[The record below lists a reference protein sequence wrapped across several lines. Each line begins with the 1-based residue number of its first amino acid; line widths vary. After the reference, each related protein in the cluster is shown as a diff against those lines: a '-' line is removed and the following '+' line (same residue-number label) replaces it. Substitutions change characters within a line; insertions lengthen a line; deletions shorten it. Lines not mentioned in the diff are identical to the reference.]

1 MKLDKYIA
9 ISGLPGI
16 HKIVAS
22 RNNGVIIDDRQ
33 EKRVRFIPNRGYQ
46 LSPLA
51 GISVYTYTEA
61 EGEGSIMLADVFQK
75 MLDAIATTPAIS
87 PESPSQDL
95 RGYFAAVMPE
105 HDQERVHIKDI
116 KKCLKWFHFMKDN
129 GIFEEAIRE
138 EEAEK
143 AAEADAEQDAVNTE
157 VETVNTE
164 EKTETTEAEAETTPE
179 TEETDNAETPA

>member
-51 GISVYTYTEA
+51 GISVYTYTDA
-61 EGEGSIMLADVFQK
+61 EGEGSMMLADVFQK
-75 MLDAIATTPAIS
+75 LLDAMPTTPAIS
-87 PESPSQDL
+87 PESSSQEL
-95 RGYFAAVMPE
+95 RDYFTTVVPE
-105 HDQERVHIKDI
+105 HDHDRVHIKDI
-116 KKCLKWFHFMKDN
+116 KKCLKWFHFMNNN

-138 EEAEK
+138 EAAEK
-143 AAEADAEQDAVNTE
+143 AAAQEAEQAVESAENADENTE
-157 VETVNTE
+157 AAGN
-164 EKTETTEAEAETTPE
+164 PE
-179 TEETDNAETPA
+179 PESADNASTPA

>member
-16 HKIVAS
+16 HKIVATRS
-22 RNNGVIIDDRQ
+22 NGVIIDDRQ

-61 EGEGSIMLADVFQK
+61 EGEGSMMLADVFQK
-75 MLDAIATTPAIS
+75 MLDAIATTPPIN
-87 PESPSQDL
+87 PESPSQEL
-95 RGYFAAVMPE
+95 RDYFATVVPE
-105 HDQERVHIKDI
+105 HDQDRVHIKDI
-116 KKCLKWFHFMKDN
+116 KKCLKWFHFMNNN

-143 AAEADAEQDAVNTE
+143 AAEQADGQEA
-157 VETVNTE
+157 
-164 EKTETTEAEAETTPE
+164 EKTEEETGNTEIEATNTETEPANTPE
-179 TEETDNAETPA
+179 TEAADNA